1 MNLKKNSK
9 NLKKLEMIKDM
20 ERKIEEALDLTPDE
34 ITRLNH
40 LIDFIRSTLEPDNKY
55 GPH

>member
-1 MNLKKNSK
+1 
-9 NLKKLEMIKDM
+9 MIKDI

-34 ITRLNH
+34 ITRLSY
-40 LIDFIRSTLEPDNKY
+40 LIDCIRSTLEPDNKY